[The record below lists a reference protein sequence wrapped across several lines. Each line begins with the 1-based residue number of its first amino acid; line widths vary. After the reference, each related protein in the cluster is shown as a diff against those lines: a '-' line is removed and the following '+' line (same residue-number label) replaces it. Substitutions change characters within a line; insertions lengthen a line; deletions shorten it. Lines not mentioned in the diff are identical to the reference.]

1 MNGFQRAASSK
12 QATCFSYVVFA
23 LIFAAAGIGFFVS
36 GRTQAPADS
45 AAAQVF
51 ASDASCAAAL
61 STAAPR
67 GNCTVSAAMV
77 LAVEMR
83 YHGIGRTRAKD
94 AYVTVRLA
102 DGTID
107 EAELDGSDG
116 DLFVYSVQ
124 SGAPAR
130 AQFFRG
136 TLVRVVS
143 GDSSAETMDAPDVS
157 AQADS
162 EMPWVGAALVAL
174 ALLFVFLGVRAL
186 LRPG

>member
-12 QATCFSYVVFA
+12 QSTCFSYLVFA
-23 LIFAAAGIGFFVS
+23 LIFAAIGIGLIVS
-36 GRTQAPADS
+36 GRALSPVDN

-51 ASDASCAAAL
+51 ASDPSCAVSLNTVAGL
-61 STAAPR
+61 
-67 GNCTVSAAMV
+67 GNCTVSAATLLGAEV
-77 LAVEMR
+77 R
-83 YHGIGRTRAKD
+83 YHGFGRTRAKD

-116 DLFVYSVQ
+116 DLFVYSVK

-130 AQFFRG
+130 AQFFHG

-143 GDSSAETMDAPDVS
+143 GDSLAETVDAPDVS

-162 EMPWVGAALVAL
+162 DMPWVGAALLAL
-174 ALLFVFLGVRAL
+174 ASLFVFLGVRAL